1 MVFVLVTS
9 VISTL
14 QVFGPV
20 YVMSSTSGSALPGG
34 PANST
39 MVVSVYLWMVAF
51 RELELGYGSAMG
63 VVLFVII
70 LILTLAQIR
79 YFQTRWEY

>member
-1 MVFVLVTS
+1 MVFVVVTG
-9 VISTL
+9 VIGAL
-14 QVFGPV
+14 QVFGPI
-20 YVMSSTSGSALPGG
+20 YVMSAGGSGLPGG

-39 MVVSVYLWMVAF
+39 MVVSVYQWMVAF

-70 LILTLAQIR
+70 LLLTLVQISFLR
-79 YFQTRWEY
+79 TRWEY